1 MGALWKIALRNTA
14 RHRRRTIITAIV
26 MTAGIASFI
35 FFDSVMS
42 GMDRMTIDNMESHTV
57 SSLKIRN
64 PAYVEDI
71 AANPLDKG
79 LADPAKV
86 MEVLATKGIPATPRL
101 RFVAAVSNYEDQLPL
116 IADAVDPAGDRAVFG
131 TADSVSEGGWLGA
144 GKTVVIG
151 SALAKEMG
159 IGVGDYVVVSARTV
173 HDTTNADE
181 FEVAGLVTTPSN
193 EINITGLFISF
204 EDAWELLDAPGLV
217 TEIDASLPRASSLG
231 LAISRG
237 DAAAEAL
244 RAELQ
249 GERVDPISY
258 LAKDYLGMRDFKA
271 KNSYVVIFIVLLI
284 AAVGIVNTIL
294 MSVYS
299 RIREIGV
306 LRAYGMTRRDISRLF
321 LLEGL
326 AIGIIGS
333 AAGLAVGC
341 LINAPMAA
349 YGFDLSPFAS
359 VMGSLPITGV
369 LRGEWNPGALTFGF
383 AFGVVVSLVSAQ
395 IPARKAA
402 RFEPTDALRFE

>member
-14 RHRRRTIITAIV
+14 RHRRRTVITAIV

-64 PAYVEDI
+64 PAYVDDI

-79 LADPAKV
+79 LENPDRALA
-86 MEVLATKGIPATPRL
+86 VLAAKGIPATSRL
-101 RFVAAVSNYEDQLPL
+101 RFVAAVSNYESQLPL
-116 IADAVDPAGDRAVFG
+116 IADAVDPVADRAVFG
-131 TADSVSEGGWLGA
+131 TADSVSEGSWLGSENA
-144 GKTVVIG
+144 VVIG
-151 SALAKEMG
+151 SELAKEMSLG
-159 IGVGDYVVVSARTV
+159 IGDYVVVSARTV
-173 HDTTNADE
+173 HDTTNAEE
-181 FEVAGLVTTPSN
+181 FEIVGLATTPSN
-193 EINITGLFISF
+193 EINRSGLFMSL
-204 EDAWELLDAPGLV
+204 EDARRLLDAPFLV

-237 DAAAEAL
+237 DATAEEL
-244 RAELQ
+244 RAQLP
-249 GERVDPISY
+249 GDRVDPISY
-258 LAKDYLGMRDFKA
+258 LAKDYLGMRNFKA

-326 AIGIIGS
+326 AIGVIGS

-341 LINAPMAA
+341 LINIPMAA
-349 YGFDLSPFAS
+349 FGFDLSPFAS

-369 LRGEWNPGALTFGF
+369 LRGEWNPGALAFGF
-383 AFGVVVSLVSAQ
+383 LFGVAVSLVSAQ

-402 RFEPTDALRFE
+402 GFEPTDALRFE